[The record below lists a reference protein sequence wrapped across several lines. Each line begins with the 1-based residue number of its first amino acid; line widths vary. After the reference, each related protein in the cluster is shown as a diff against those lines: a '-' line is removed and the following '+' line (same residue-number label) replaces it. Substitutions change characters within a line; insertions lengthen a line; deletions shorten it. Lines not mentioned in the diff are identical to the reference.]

1 MARRYT
7 TTADSTYAMATAKMV
22 SQTTRRSLGIIRLPT
37 FKQPAPPRAFRDTS
51 ARHRAM
57 AAAG

>member
-1 MARRYT
+1 
-7 TTADSTYAMATAKMV
+7 MATAKMV
-22 SQTTRRSLGIIRLPT
+22 SQTTRRSLGIIRLST
-37 FKQPAPPRAFRDTS
+37 FKQPAPPRAFRDMS